1 MKTIEI
7 TVTPEGSTSVE
18 TRGYSGVSCRDASR
32 FIESA
37 LGQKTDEQMTPA
49 YHETNNQITQNTE
62 EEQA

>member
-37 LGQKTDEQMTPA
+37 LGQKTDEQMTSA
-49 YHETNNQITQNTE
+49 YYETNNHTQNIE
-62 EEQA
+62 EERA